1 MEHGGWRCGVGGSH
15 MICAMMKMVAMVD
28 KVRIKMAFDWKTDL
42 KMKPQSKAGTCSRG
56 RRGRVGE
63 RGLG

>member
-1 MEHGGWRCGVGGSH
+1 
-15 MICAMMKMVAMVD
+15 MMKMVAMVD

-56 RRGRVGE
+56 GRGGRVGE

>member
-1 MEHGGWRCGVGGSH
+1 MVGSGVGVGVSH

-56 RRGRVGE
+56 GRGGRVGE
-63 RGLG
+63 KGLG